1 MARCQSSFAQGPSR
15 DEYPTSRHPG
25 SAWGRLRDDLVLDH
39 GWPFRGHGS
48 HANRERGARL
58 LLYAWH
64 VPHCSGACYRCFLL
78 VGAPRGTFVAVRI
91 GASTER
97 LLLRHAKSHFHDL
110 LLTFSLFF
118 LVNETVLWV
127 WGAQPLPVPGPDLLS
142 GSLGL
147 PFGRYPIY
155 RLFVLAT
162 SSALAVLL
170 LFLFLRT
177 LAGVTVRA
185 VVADPGMAEALG
197 INTSRVRMIVFGAG
211 TALAGLAGCL
221 SGPIFQA
228 DPSLASTSLMSMFI
242 VVVLGGFGSVTGALV
257 ASLAM
262 GQVQTWSIM
271 FLPDMA
277 AAGPL
282 VLFIA
287 VLAWRPQGLLGERA

>member
-1 MARCQSSFAQGPSR
+1 MSIQLLGIQA
-15 DEYPTSRHPG
+15 
-25 SAWGRLRDDLVLDH
+25 LH
-39 GWPFRGHGS
+39 GVVYGMILFLITAGLSVVMGLMRIANVAHGS
-48 HANRERGARL
+48 FYMLGTYLTVAALATGVSFWLALLVVPL
-58 LLYAWH
+58 LLFA
-64 VPHCSGACYRCFLL
+64 L
-78 VGAPRGTFVAVRI
+78 

>member
-1 MARCQSSFAQGPSR
+1 MSIQLLAIQA
-15 DEYPTSRHPG
+15 
-25 SAWGRLRDDLVLDH
+25 LH
-39 GWPFRGHGS
+39 GVVYGMILFLITAGLSVVMGLMRIANVAHGS
-48 HANRERGARL
+48 FYMLGTYLTVAALAAGAPFWLALLVVPL
-58 LLYAWH
+58 LL
-64 VPHCSGACYRCFLL
+64 
-78 VGAPRGTFVAVRI
+78 FVL

-97 LLLRHAKSHFHDL
+97 LLLRHARSHFHDL

-127 WGAQPLPVPGPDLLS
+127 WGAQPLPVSAPELLS
-142 GSLGL
+142 GSFAL
-147 PFGRYPIY
+147 PFGRYPVY
-155 RLFVLAT
+155 RLFVLAV
-162 SSALAVLL
+162 SSGLAVLL
-170 LFLFLRT
+170 LHLFLRT

-185 VVADPGMAEALG
+185 VVADPGMSEALG

-228 DPSLASTSLMSMFI
+228 DPSLASTSLMGMFI

>member
-1 MARCQSSFAQGPSR
+1 MSIQLLGIQA
-15 DEYPTSRHPG
+15 
-25 SAWGRLRDDLVLDH
+25 LH
-39 GWPFRGHGS
+39 GVVYGMILFLITAGLSVVMGLMRIANVAHGS
-48 HANRERGARL
+48 FYMLGTYLTVAALATGVSFWLALLVVPL
-58 LLYAWH
+58 LLFAL
-64 VPHCSGACYRCFLL
+64 GA
-78 VGAPRGTFVAVRI
+78 A
-91 GASTER
+91 TER
-97 LLLRHAKSHFHDL
+97 RWLRHAKSHFHDL